1 MFYSDYKSKKSDGAI
16 NVRGCYTPLRNKLD
30 ERLPYREYI
39 LRSVSESKG
48 LKTQINTTASS
59 SPSFRSTELSLFM

>member
-1 MFYSDYKSKKSDGAI
+1 VTSSWLSNDVYKSNDYKSKKSDGAI

-48 LKTQINTTASS
+48 LKTQIKHNSK
-59 SPSFRSTELSLFM
+59 L